1 MVNFAYKV
9 NLRRG
14 DKRVLL
20 LHLSSYYTPEN
31 IEKLHGSNKFKI
43 SETTW
48 DETFKLPDRSYYI
61 SDMF

>member
-1 MVNFAYKV
+1 M

-20 LHLSSYYTPEN
+20 LHLSSYYTPKN